1 MKKILNYIDNKFGR
15 FFFGNDN
22 DFRINLLGSLKR
34 LKLNSLFKTNNFFK
48 YGYVSSGKSN
58 KDYCDELKDHIQKF
72 VNKNFREDLYNYT
85 VPNDEKTIEISKKIF
100 NSNQKLKTDLNSIFG
115 DKFIISDICI
125 YRNYHFNQQDQNNEQ
140 YSNFFHCDHYVKTMF
155 KIFIILDDVDENNG
169 PLFFFDKATTKKI
182 IPKFYKNRNEYKPN
196 IDKIF
201 KVNKFTG
208 SKGNALVC
216 STTECLHKA
225 GVPNKNKSRDM
236 IVYNCFNLENSDP
249 WFYEN
254 DLSNSL
260 SKKLGKL
267 N

>member
-100 NSNQKLKTDLNSIFG
+100 NSKT
-115 DKFIISDICI
+115 
-125 YRNYHFNQQDQNNEQ
+125 
-140 YSNFFHCDHYVKTMF
+140 
-155 KIFIILDDVDENNG
+155 
-169 PLFFFDKATTKKI
+169 
-182 IPKFYKNRNEYKPN
+182 
-196 IDKIF
+196 
-201 KVNKFTG
+201 
-208 SKGNALVC
+208 
-216 STTECLHKA
+216 
-225 GVPNKNKSRDM
+225 KS
-236 IVYNCFNLENSDP
+236 
-249 WFYEN
+249 
-254 DLSNSL
+254 
-260 SKKLGKL
+260 
-267 N
+267 

>member
-1 MKKILNYIDNKFGR
+1 
-15 FFFGNDN
+15 
-22 DFRINLLGSLKR
+22 
-34 LKLNSLFKTNNFFK
+34 
-48 YGYVSSGKSN
+48 
-58 KDYCDELKDHIQKF
+58 
-72 VNKNFREDLYNYT
+72 
-85 VPNDEKTIEISKKIF
+85 
-100 NSNQKLKTDLNSIFG
+100 
-115 DKFIISDICI
+115 
-125 YRNYHFNQQDQNNEQ
+125 
-140 YSNFFHCDHYVKTMF
+140 MF

-169 PLFFFDKATTKKI
+169 PLFFFDKATTKKLFQNFI
-182 IPKFYKNRNEYKPN
+182 KTEMNIKPN

-208 SKGNALVC
+208 SMGNALVC

-254 DLSNSL
+254 NLSNSL